1 MDLTEIV
8 KNIDEE
14 IIVLKNE
21 NILDLISSCEVLM
34 TIDLSTT
41 ILEAQILK
49 KPVISINTI
58 DYGYDKHEIFKSN
71 STSLIDIEN
80 LGNYLTKILK
90 NKTFQNELIS
100 KQNNYVE
107 TYFSNHGIST
117 KNIFDYLVKL

>member
-1 MDLTEIV
+1 
-8 KNIDEE
+8 
-14 IIVLKNE
+14 
-21 NILDLISSCEVLM
+21 M

-49 KPVISINTI
+49 KPIISINTMTFREF
-58 DYGYDKHEIFKSN
+58 DKHEIFKSD

-80 LGNYLTKILK
+80 LENYLTKILK

-100 KQNNYVE
+100 KQDNYVE

-117 KNIFDYLVKL
+117 KNIFDYLIKL